1 MRKLGLLLL
10 VALVLAACAT
20 AKNETRTYIVFFA
33 YNTAALTPESR
44 NIVVQAAANAK
55 AVKPVRI
62 DLGGYIGQGPTSR
75 TDGALTA
82 LRFDTVEG
90 ILAAEGID
98 RRLFA
103 RVPLMDEVPL
113 PATAVRRIEIRLI
126 AD

>member
-1 MRKLGLLLL
+1 MRKLGLVLLS
-10 VALVLAACAT
+10 ALVLSACAT
-20 AKNETRTYIVFFA
+20 ARNETRTYIVFFA
-33 YNTAALTPESR
+33 YDTAALTPEAR

-55 AVKPVRI
+55 AVKAVRI
-62 DLGGYIGQGPTSR
+62 DLGGYVGQGPTAR

-82 LRFDTVEG
+82 RRFATVEDT
-90 ILAAEGID
+90 LAAQGVD

-103 RVPLMDEVPL
+103 RVPLMDEVQL